1 MPRRVIV
8 WGTGNVGVPALRIVL
23 SNPALALAGVI
34 VSNPAK
40 VGRDA
45 GELCGRSAT
54 GVRATDD
61 VAAALALGADAVA
74 YCASGDFRPTEAID
88 DVERCLRAG
97 LNVVSTS
104 IYPLYDPTS
113 APDDLRARIAAACA
127 AGGASIFVSGVDP
140 GFINDALPL
149 LLAGLCER
157 VDEIRA
163 FELFNY
169 ATYAQPDAV
178 RHLVG
183 LGQPMDATPPMLSPG
198 VPTMVWGGPI
208 RLMARGLGLHLDE
221 IRERVVKRPLPRTV
235 TTQLGRFDQGTMG
248 AFRLEIEGIVGGT
261 PLLVIDHV
269 TRIVNDIAPEWPMP
283 RGDGAH
289 GVRITGRPN
298 LTVTFEPEGDGGSA
312 ADGGNTTAAA
322 RIVNAIPFVCDA
334 PPGMLDAL
342 AVPLASGRGLVG
354 PTVTAGARR

>member
-1 MPRRVIV
+1 MPHRVIV

-23 SNPALALAGVI
+23 SNPALELAGVI

-45 GELCGRSAT
+45 GELCSRPPT

-61 VAAALALGADAVA
+61 VAAALAVGADAVA
-74 YCASGDFRPTEAID
+74 YCASGDFRPTEALD
-88 DVERCLRAG
+88 DIERCLRAG

-104 IYPLYDPTS
+104 VYPLYDPSS
-113 APDDLRARIAAACA
+113 APADLRARIGAACD
-127 AGGASIFVSGVDP
+127 AGQASIFVSGVDP
-140 GFINDALPL
+140 GFINDVIPL
-149 LLAGLCER
+149 LLTGLCER

-178 RHLVG
+178 RNLVG
-183 LGQPMDATPPMLSPG
+183 MGQPMDATPPMLTPG

-208 RLMARGLGLHLDE
+208 RLMARALGLTLDE
-221 IRERVVKRPLPRTV
+221 IRETVVKRPLPRTV
-235 TTQLGRFDQGTMG
+235 INQLGQFDAGTMG
-248 AFRLEIEGIVGGT
+248 AFRLEIQGIVAGR

-289 GVRITGRPN
+289 GVILTGRPN
-298 LTVTFEPEGDGGSA
+298 LTVTFEPEDDAGSA
-312 ADGGNTTAAA
+312 AGGGNTTAAA
-322 RIVNAIPFVCDA
+322 RIVNAIPFVCAA
-334 PPGMLDAL
+334 PAGMLDAL
-342 AVPLASGRGLVG
+342 QVPLPIGRGLVG
-354 PTVTAGARR
+354 S